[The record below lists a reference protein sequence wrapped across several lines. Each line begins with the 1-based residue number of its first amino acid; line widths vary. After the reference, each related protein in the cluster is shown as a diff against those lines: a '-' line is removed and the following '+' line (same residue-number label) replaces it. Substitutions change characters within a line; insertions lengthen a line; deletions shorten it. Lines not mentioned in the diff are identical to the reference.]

1 MKKKRIVDD
10 KLMGRLE
17 LSGLRIAFYRKRRG
31 LTQDQ
36 LAELTNI
43 SRSFLARVEACN
55 GTPPQVPPVDFYYKV
70 ADALNIQVG
79 KLLDDE
85 VE

>member
-43 SRSFLARVEACN
+43 SRSFLARVGIMKMIDSIFINER
-55 GTPPQVPPVDFYYKV
+55 
-70 ADALNIQVG
+70 
-79 KLLDDE
+79 
-85 VE
+85 